1 MLGMFLYNWI
11 GDLFKS
17 SRMVFAVVKGI
28 NINYVSVGNISRKL
42 ITLILRIAKL
52 SMECSRSPCL
62 P

>member
-17 SRMVFAVVKGI
+17 SRIVFAVVKGI

-42 ITLILRIAKL
+42 ITLILRIVKFFI
-52 SMECSRSPCL
+52 ECSRSPCL
-62 P
+62 L